1 MEIQA
6 AYDVRNPKRPIA
18 VQYLLTSVIY
28 QILSDEKKRAAYD
41 RYGAASQ
48 QPGFD
53 PDAFSNARGP
63 FGAGGFGGFQ
73 DFASAFA
80 GAGGNRAGSDLFEQL
95 FGQALGGR
103 TRGRGGV
110 EYVRG
115 DDLEARIGISFHDA
129 AKGVKRS
136 VTINP
141 VVDCS
146 TCTGTGL
153 KPGTK
158 RQSCNACGGTG
169 TRTFVIDSGFQM
181 ASTCNSCQGTGS
193 TVPRGGQ
200 CSDCAGMGK
209 VRTRKLVMVDIPAG
223 EPK

>member
-1 MEIQA
+1 MPRSPA
-6 AYDVRNPKRPIA
+6 
-18 VQYLLTSVIY
+18 S
-28 QILSDEKKRAAYD
+28 SDDEAPEVVSFQSEKKAAKDRANAH
-41 RYGAASQ
+41 Q
-48 QPGFD
+48 Q
-53 PDAFSNARGP
+53 
-63 FGAGGFGGFQ
+63 FQ
-73 DFASAFA
+73 TQEKEKRKIK
-80 GAGGNRAGSDLFEQL
+80 NRRID
-95 FGQALGGR
+95 QALKEHASLKKKQKVVDFGSGDESEEEESGVGGSHSS
-103 TRGRGGV
+103 
-110 EYVRG
+110 

-193 TVPRGGQ
+193 TIPRGGQ